1 VLERESYCQAINTM
15 PLRTSNSE
23 AASTDDPSRQPT
35 ILKRWRQHILL
46 VGLFEDTSRVLS
58 NGRNAITPALVSTWF
73 IVIFGV
79 LIGGNGVNFVHWITI
94 KLMNFSPMLDY
105 VLLISVIL
113 AGPDFLPPL
122 TPMNGSENLINRIV
136 WSCLYFGHYW
146 LTNSYY
152 ILGGG
157 INGSS
162 NSKLEEEDNE
172 EKISGQSLMKL
183 ALSLSSFQL
192 LSIIS
197 GIWHTDQGD
206 YNYKRTQRDFHNY
219 YRSRGRGINDNHLI
233 DVSRYLMMY
242 QFQAACGIG
251 IFWATFEV
259 YSKIVFL
266 YVFIGFFLINVCV
279 SVYGRLQGLY

>member
-1 VLERESYCQAINTM
+1 M
-15 PLRTSNSE
+15 
-23 AASTDDPSRQPT
+23 
-35 ILKRWRQHILL
+35 
-46 VGLFEDTSRVLS
+46 
-58 NGRNAITPALVSTWF
+58 STWF

-79 LIGGNGVNFVHWITI
+79 LVGGNGVNFVDWITI
-94 KLMNFSPMLDY
+94 KLINFSPMLDY

-152 ILGGG
+152 VLDGG
-157 INGSS
+157 INGGTKSE
-162 NSKLEEEDNE
+162 LEEEEDNE
-172 EKISGQSLMKL
+172 EKNFGQILIKG

-219 YRSRGRGINDNHLI
+219 YRSRGTGINDNHLI

-259 YSKIVFL
+259 YSKTVLL
-266 YVFIGFFLINVCV
+266 YAFIGFFVINVCV
-279 SVYGRLQGLY
+279 NVYVRLQGLY